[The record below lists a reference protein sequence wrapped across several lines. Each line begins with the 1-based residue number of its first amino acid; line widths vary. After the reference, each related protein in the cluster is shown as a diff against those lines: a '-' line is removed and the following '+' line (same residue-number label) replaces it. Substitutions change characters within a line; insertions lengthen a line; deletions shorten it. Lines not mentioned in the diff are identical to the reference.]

1 VAPSSSARAARAVIP
16 SDARRARWAVSLV
29 FFLNGASFC
38 AILPRYPEMV
48 ESIGLSNSAFGLA
61 IGLGPI
67 GGLLAGLLAAP
78 LMARYGSAKVL
89 VVFQVLASTSHLLI
103 YTAGSWIWLAA
114 ALLLASACDA
124 LTDISM
130 NAHGMR
136 VERRYRRSIL
146 NSYHGWWS
154 MGAVLGGLLGSAAAQ
169 VGLPLWIQGVIGLVV
184 FGALALSSYR
194 FLLAGKDT
202 TERELAAPSPGSA
215 EEVPAV
221 TGQIP
226 VVAPS
231 GEDTATD
238 EASGGRLGRLL
249 KGTTARGIGMIAA
262 LGLVLV
268 FGGATEDAGNT
279 WGALFMTKT
288 FHATPFLA
296 GLAFVALQGAQTVG
310 RFLGD
315 GMVDRF
321 GDRRTAQIGAGI
333 SFVGMS
339 IAMLAP
345 HPATALIGFAAAG
358 WGIATLFPAGFR
370 AADEMPGV
378 APGVGITVVG
388 WFARIGFFVTP
399 PIVGALADVFT
410 LRYALWLV
418 PLYAIGILVFSWT
431 LAPLA
436 GKQTGSAD
444 GRTTSTDGP
453 STPTEGPSAPPGE
466 PSTPPDGD
474 RLT

>member
-1 VAPSSSARAARAVIP
+1 VATSSSPSRPARPSIP
-16 SDARRARWAVSLV
+16 LDARHARWAVSLV

-48 ESIGLSNSAFGLA
+48 ESIGLSKSAFGLA

-78 LMARYGSAKVL
+78 LMARFGSAKVL
-89 VVFQVLASTSHLLI
+89 VAFQVLASTSHLLI
-103 YTAGSWIWLAA
+103 YTSASWLWLAA

-154 MGAVLGGLLGSAAAQ
+154 VGAVIGGVLGSSAAQ
-169 VGLPLWIQGVIGLVV
+169 VGLPLWIQGLIGLVV
-184 FGALALSSYR
+184 FGVLAVSSYR
-194 FLLAGKDT
+194 FLLPGKDT
-202 TERELAAPSPGSA
+202 TEREMSAPSPGSS

-226 VVAPS
+226 AVAGSAEHAGAGDAAEGP
-231 GEDTATD
+231 A
-238 EASGGRLGRLL
+238 ARGRLGRLMQ
-249 KGTTARGIGMIAA
+249 GTTARGIGMIAA

-279 WGALFMTKT
+279 WGALFMTDT

-315 GMVDRF
+315 AMVDRF
-321 GDRRTAQIGAGI
+321 GDRRTAQIGAVI

-339 IAMLAP
+339 FAMLLP

-431 LAPLA
+431 LAPRGGNA
-436 GKQTGSAD
+436 G
-444 GRTTSTDGP
+444 TTAS
-453 STPTEGPSAPPGE
+453 SAPAA
-466 PSTPPDGD
+466 GD
-474 RLT
+474 